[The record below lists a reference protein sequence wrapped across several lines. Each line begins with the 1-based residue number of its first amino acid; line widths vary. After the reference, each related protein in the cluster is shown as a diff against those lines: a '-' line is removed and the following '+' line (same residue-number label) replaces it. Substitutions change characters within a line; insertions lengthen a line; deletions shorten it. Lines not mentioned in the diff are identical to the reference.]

1 MRIRLLSIFILILS
15 LSLYV
20 IYWKVDRDFF
30 SEKIS
35 WNETQ
40 SRSQLAAL
48 TRALQAELEGYSQ
61 VLDLSLPII
70 LDSKS
75 STYGADQ
82 AYSQFQMIS
91 KLNGTKVETFFYL
104 ADTPVQSWAE
114 KQTPNLPL
122 AAAGQILQVFR
133 EGQSKPWVLAKLHS
147 KITQDNYVVIIDTAF
162 LQGLLDREKGLM
174 SEFAVVND
182 KGQVL
187 AHSKN
192 PEYINLNFNED
203 PLTQEAMKSTY
214 SSGSGIYG
222 ESDSRFHG
230 FFEKVDGTN
239 LMVEVKTPL
248 NLLMS
253 EKDVL
258 KTRFRYLGLGLLSL
272 GIFLIL
278 LLEDNKVAEAGPAKG
293 AEMASTPVKAKAPE
307 AKVVVSS
314 GVKQESTHQ
323 LPIAEEPL
331 QKANEAGVIVKQ
343 PSAEDKKAE
352 NRPLTEMAEVTSPS
366 FRKNIPPPPE
376 VMSATENEFE
386 DLFAEKKIREAFEAI
401 DSIESPPPTSK
412 QELAFNHESLTEP
425 PPPPHVSIEVAP
437 PPPPLSESPSRPN
450 IQVPHRESKLDSFTV
465 KVRKPKP
472 GGSHEVE

>member
-1 MRIRLLSIFILILS
+1 MRIRLLAIFILILS

-75 STYGADQ
+75 STYGSDQ

-91 KLNGTKVETFFYL
+91 KLNGTKAETFFYL
-104 ADTPVQSWAE
+104 ANTPVQSWAE
-114 KQTPNLPL
+114 KQAPNLPL
-122 AAAGQILQVFR
+122 ASAGQVLQVYR
-133 EGQSKPWVLAKLHS
+133 EGQSKPWVIAKLHS
-147 KITQDNYVVIIDTAF
+147 KITQDNFVVVVDTAF

-192 PEYINLNFNED
+192 PEYINLNFHED

-239 LMVEVKTPL
+239 LVVEVKTPL

-278 LLEDNKVAEAGPAKG
+278 LLEDNKVAEAGPVKG
-293 AEMASTPVKAKAPE
+293 ANMASTPVKVKAPE
-307 AKVVVSS
+307 VKAGVSS
-314 GVKQESTHQ
+314 GVKPESTPQ
-323 LPIAEEPL
+323 PPIADEPL
-331 QKANEAGVIVKQ
+331 QKANEAEVILKS
-343 PSAEDKKAE
+343 PAAEAKKADH
-352 NRPLTEMAEVTSPS
+352 RPPAELAEVTSPS

-376 VMSATENEFE
+376 VLSDTENEFE

-401 DSIESPPPTSK
+401 DSIESPPPQST
-412 QELAFNHESLTEP
+412 QEIAFSDDSLTEP
-425 PPPPHVSIEVAP
+425 PPQPHVSVEVAP

-450 IQVPHRESKLDSFTV
+450 IQVPRRESKLDTFAV
-465 KVRKPKP
+465 KVRKPKS